1 MTDLFKKI
9 LERLNKD
16 ALILI
21 IVLMGAYIYNDKS
34 KQKDEMDLEAQV
46 KLLNKIF
53 YLQLD
58 VDSLKQK

>member
-16 ALILI
+16 MLILI
-21 IVLMGAYIYNDKS
+21 ILFLGWYIYSDKQ
-34 KQKDEMDLEAQV
+34 KQKDEMALEAEV

-58 VDSLKQK
+58 VDSLKQ

>member
-16 ALILI
+16 MLILI
-21 IVLMGAYIYNDKS
+21 ILFLGWYIYSD
-34 KQKDEMDLEAQV
+34 KQKQNDERALEANV

-58 VDSLKQK
+58 VDSLKQ